1 MRRPAAI
8 VLLALVAGCR
18 PADPAALTTP
28 SLVSARVR
36 DEALASARVWRRPST
51 PLARANFADNPAGPA
66 SFPADME
73 VACRF
78 TTELPGGTTPKF
90 YCALDSGEVV
100 KVKYGRSNPELAA
113 EVAAT
118 RLLDALGFAVDRM
131 YMTASVRCRGCP
143 PFPFVALRCLA
154 RTGMKAACL
163 AGARPGREV
172 IFPGAVIER
181 RLPGR
186 RIQARPDQGWTWFEL
201 DRIDPSRGGSSRTEV
216 DALRLIAVLLAHWD
230 NKGSN
235 QRLLCPGEQD
245 RPDGG
250 CARPLLMVQDLGA
263 TFGPAKIDLHNWR
276 NVAIWEDR
284 AACRVS
290 MKTLP
295 FAGATFPP
303 HRISE
308 EGRQFALSLLR
319 PLTWEQLRM
328 LFDRSGVARFDH
340 LVGDAHDADA
350 WVAAFMAKVDV
361 IAEGPACAAAADLM
375 ARGE

>member
-1 MRRPAAI
+1 MNRPAALA
-8 VLLALVAGCR
+8 LLALAAACR
-18 PADPAALTTP
+18 PADPAATTAR
-28 SLVSARVR
+28 SLVPARVR

-66 SFPADME
+66 SFSVDTE
-73 VACRF
+73 LACRF
-78 TTELPGGTTPKF
+78 TTELPSGTTPKF

-118 RLLDALGFAVDRM
+118 RLLDALGFPVDHM

-154 RTGMKAACL
+154 RTGVNAACL
-163 AGARPGREV
+163 AGARPSQDV
-172 IFPGAVIER
+172 IFPGAVVER
-181 RLPGR
+181 RLAGR
-186 RIQARPDQGWTWFEL
+186 PIEAAPDQGWTWFEL
-201 DRIDPSRGGSSRTEV
+201 DRIDPARGGSSRGEV

-230 NKGSN
+230 NKGRN
-235 QRLLCPGEQD
+235 QRLLCPEGQD
-245 RPDGG
+245 RPDGS

-263 TFGPAKIDLHNWR
+263 TFGPTKIDLHNWR

-284 AACRVS
+284 AACRLG

-295 FAGATFPP
+295 YAGATFPP

-308 EGRQFALSLLR
+308 EGRQLALSLLR
-319 PLTWEQLRM
+319 PLTWGQLRT
-328 LFDRSGVARFDH
+328 LFEGSGVTRFDH
-340 LVGDAHDADA
+340 LVGDAHDANA

-361 IAEGPACAAAADLM
+361 IAEGPACAPAADLT